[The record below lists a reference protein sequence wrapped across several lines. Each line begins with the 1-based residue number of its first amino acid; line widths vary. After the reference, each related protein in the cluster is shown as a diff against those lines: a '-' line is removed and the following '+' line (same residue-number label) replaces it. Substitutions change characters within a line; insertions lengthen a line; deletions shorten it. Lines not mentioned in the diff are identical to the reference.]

1 MSYDLHGTW
10 NKGNDWV
17 GPYLNAH
24 TNLTEIT
31 EALDLLWRNNISSD
45 KVVLGMVFYGRAFT
59 VSNLSCTKLGRTY
72 ASGGKKRS
80 CSGEVSVILNSE
92 IDQVVVSMG
101 AKSILYEEEA
111 VKVLNYEG
119 NQWVAY
125 DDKETFKL
133 KADFARGQCLGGLMV
148 WAVSYDTKDAKY
160 TAALAEAAN
169 RKFVAALPA
178 TDDSV
183 STTRDK
189 HAQCK
194 WTNCGEREF
203 HSNCYMNDKEI
214 GIEANSLNRRMALW
228 VASGPSSRR
237 RRAKGR
243 IYDRRA
249 GLQWHRPPPTLLPP

>member
-10 NKGNDWV
+10 DKENKWV

-31 EALDLLWRNNISSD
+31 QALDLLWRNNISPD
-45 KVVLGMVFYGRAFT
+45 KVVLGLAFYGRAFT
-59 VSNLSCTKLGRTY
+59 VASTSCTKPGCNY

-92 IDQVVVSMG
+92 IDSVIESSG
-101 AKSILYEEEA
+101 SKPTLYKAEA
-111 VKVLNYEG
+111 VKVLNYED

-125 DDKETFKL
+125 DDKETLKL

-148 WAVSYDTKDAKY
+148 WAVSHDTKDAKY

-178 TDDSV
+178 TDDSL
-183 STTRDK
+183 STTRNK

-194 WTNCGEREF
+194 WTNCG
-203 HSNCYMNDKEI
+203 
-214 GIEANSLNRRMALW
+214 
-228 VASGPSSRR
+228 
-237 RRAKGR
+237 
-243 IYDRRA
+243 DRKSY
-249 GLQWHRPPPTLLPP
+249 